1 MKITLDLKY
10 FIPAVLSLIIAYMT
24 VNETIDNYITFA
36 GEANAFGFFIMSAL
50 MGIMLLIGSVSKS
63 K

>member
-1 MKITLDLKY
+1 MKINLDLKY

-36 GEANAFGFFIMSAL
+36 GEANALGFFIMSAL